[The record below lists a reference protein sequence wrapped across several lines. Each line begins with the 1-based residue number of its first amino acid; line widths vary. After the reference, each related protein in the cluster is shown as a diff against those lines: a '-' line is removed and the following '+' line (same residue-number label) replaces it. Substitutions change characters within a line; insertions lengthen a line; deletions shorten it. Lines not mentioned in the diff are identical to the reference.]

1 LGGAGAPG
9 GRGGAGG
16 LGGAGGCGGGRGCA
30 GQPNNCDIG
39 AGGNGGR
46 GGNGGNGGLG
56 VPGLAQDFYQDP
68 GGIAPTLATFQSPDE
83 PKIFIQSSGCTYRT
97 VKAWIDAAG
106 YIVWFFGPGS
116 TPPTAIGDTVTT
128 QYTTLGRKNLSVIV
142 NGQTYTFY
150 EYIDIRDDGTGTNPT
165 FTQSRDTL
173 CVGGQVTF
181 TSSINTA
188 QLYEWDFG
196 GGRLLCLALR

>member
-1 LGGAGAPG
+1 M
-9 GRGGAGG
+9 
-16 LGGAGGCGGGRGCA
+16 
-30 GQPNNCDIG
+30 
-39 AGGNGGR
+39 
-46 GGNGGNGGLG
+46 
-56 VPGLAQDFYQDP
+56 
-68 GGIAPTLATFQSPDE
+68 
-83 PKIFIQSSGCTYRT
+83 
-97 VKAWIDAAG
+97 
-106 YIVWFFGPGS
+106 WFFGPGS
-116 TPPTAIGDTVTT
+116 TPPTAIGDTATT

-188 QLYEWDFG
+188 QLYAWDFG
-196 GGRLLCLALR
+196 GGASYVWLYADVRLPHLHHPRHFRRNASYLHALLRVV